1 MQSILLMSVSTFLSD
16 SIAVAENEFRQ
27 FRRNRSAIL
36 ISLVVLPL
44 FFTVSLGAG
53 QGGAGTTFSPTAD
66 IPIGFVDNDNSVA
79 SLRLW
84 QTLSSSPDF
93 HNLIQ
98 SYNEQAMIAELGTKR
113 IYAVIVIPKGFEN
126 DLESGNQ
133 AKVILY
139 TDDSEP
145 GVSDQIQS
153 TLTSYVQ
160 NFNPN
165 VEVQPHLSQVQQQSV
180 AGVGIINKGAVFAGF
195 NVGLTTVLAIVQIFA
210 GFYEIAGGISR
221 EREDGTYARLL
232 VSPIPIG
239 SIVLGKTIFDVLL
252 TIIRTF
258 TVIGISVYGYGA
270 RPNTD
275 LFTLLALS
283 LIIALVTMGIGFV
296 AASLKLGQRAVVI
309 IEFFLILFLFA
320 FSGLII
326 DINLLV
332 GISQVIGNLLPFT
345 YAFDALKRTILL
357 GRPLLSL
364 TFDLEYLIG
373 SILASYAIA
382 LVLLHVFRERL
393 VT

>member
-1 MQSILLMSVSTFLSD
+1 MPVASFLSD
-16 SIAVAENEFRQ
+16 SFAIAENEFRQ

-53 QGGAGTTFSPTAD
+53 QGGAGTSFSPTAN

-79 SLRLW
+79 SVRLW
-84 QTLSSSPDF
+84 QALTSSPDF

-98 SYNEQAMIAELGTKR
+98 SSNEQAAIAELGSKR
-113 IYAVIVIPKGFEN
+113 IYAVIVVPKGFQN
-126 DLESGNQ
+126 DLENGNQ
-133 AKVILY
+133 ARLILY

-153 TLTSYVQ
+153 TLTGYAQ
-160 NFNPN
+160 NFDPN
-165 VEVQPHLSQVQQQSV
+165 VEVQPQLSQLQRQSI
-180 AGVGIINKGAVFAGF
+180 AGVGIVTKGAVFAGF

-210 GFYEIAGGISR
+210 GFYEIAGGMSR

-239 SIVLGKTIFDVLL
+239 SIVLGKTFFDILL
-252 TIIRTF
+252 SIIRTF
-258 TVIGISVYGYGA
+258 TVLGISIFGYGA

-275 LFTLLALS
+275 FFTLLALS
-283 LIIALVTMGIGFV
+283 LIVALVTMGIGFV
-296 AASLKLGQRAVVI
+296 AAAMKMGQRAVVI
-309 IEFFLILFLFA
+309 TEFFLILFLFA

-332 GISQVIGNLLPFT
+332 GASQVVGSLLPFT

-364 TFDLEYLIG
+364 TFDLEYLFG
-373 SILASYAIA
+373 SILASYVLA
-382 LVLLHVFRERL
+382 LVLLHISRERL
-393 VT
+393 IT

>member
-1 MQSILLMSVSTFLSD
+1 LTIATFLSD

-27 FRRNRSAIL
+27 FRRNRTAVL
-36 ISLVVLPL
+36 ISLVILPV

-53 QGGAGTTFSPTAD
+53 QGGAGTTFSPTAH
-66 IPIGFVDNDNSVA
+66 IPILWVDDDNSLA

-84 QTLSSSPDF
+84 QTLANSPDF

-98 SYNEQAMIAELGTKR
+98 TYNERAAIAELGTKR
-113 IYAVIVIPKGFEN
+113 VYAVIVVPKGFQD
-126 DLESGNQ
+126 DLENGNQ
-133 AKVILY
+133 ASLILY

-145 GVSDQIQS
+145 GLSDQVQA
-153 TLTSYVQ
+153 TLTTYVQ
-160 NFNPN
+160 NFDPN
-165 VEVQPHLSQVQQQSV
+165 VEVQPHLSQLQRESV
-180 AGVGIINKGAVFAGF
+180 AGVGIVTKGATFAGF
-195 NVGLTTVLAIVQIFA
+195 NIGLTTILAIVQIFA

-221 EREDGTYARLL
+221 EREEGTYARLL
-232 VSPIPIG
+232 VSPVPIG
-239 SIVLGKTIFDVLL
+239 SIMLGKTLFDIVL

-258 TVIGISVYGYGA
+258 TILGISIYGYGA

-275 LFTLLALS
+275 LPTLLALS
-283 LIIALVTMGIGFV
+283 LIVALVTMGIGFV
-296 AASLKLGQRAVVI
+296 VAALKMGQRAVVI

-326 DINLLV
+326 DSNLLV
-332 GISQVIGNLLPFT
+332 GASQVISYLLPFT

-373 SILASYAIA
+373 SILVSYATA
-382 LVLLHVFRERL
+382 FVLLHFSRERL
-393 VT
+393 IR

>member
-1 MQSILLMSVSTFLSD
+1 MSVATFLSD

-53 QGGAGTTFSPTAD
+53 QGGAGTTFSPTAN
-66 IPIGFVDNDNSVA
+66 IPIGFVDNDNSLA

-84 QTLSSSPDF
+84 QTLTSSPDF
-93 HNLIQ
+93 HNLVQ
-98 SYNEQAMIAELGTKR
+98 SYDEQAAIAELGTKR
-113 IYAVIVIPKGFEN
+113 IYAVIVVPKGFQN
-126 DLESGNQ
+126 DLENGNQ
-133 AKVILY
+133 ARVILY

-145 GVSDQIQS
+145 GVSDQIES

-160 NFNPN
+160 NFDPN
-165 VEVQPHLSQVQQQSV
+165 AEVQPHLSQLQRQSV
-180 AGVGIINKGAVFAGF
+180 AGVGIITKGAVFAGF
-195 NVGLTTVLAIVQIFA
+195 NIGLTTVLAIVQIFA

-221 EREDGTYARLL
+221 EREDGTYARLM

-239 SIVLGKTIFDVLL
+239 SIVLGKTMFDVLL
-252 TIIRTF
+252 TLIRTF
-258 TVIGISVYGYGA
+258 TVLGISVYGYGA
-270 RPNTD
+270 KPNTD

-283 LIIALVTMGIGFV
+283 LIVALVTMGIGFV

-332 GISQVIGNLLPFT
+332 GASQIVGNLLPFT

-382 LVLLHVFRERL
+382 LVLLHISRERL
-393 VT
+393 IT

>member
-1 MQSILLMSVSTFLSD
+1 MSVATFLSD

-53 QGGAGTTFSPTAD
+53 QGGAGTTFSPTAN
-66 IPIGFVDNDNSVA
+66 IPIGFVDNDNSLA

-84 QTLSSSPDF
+84 QTLTSSPDF
-93 HNLIQ
+93 HNLVQ
-98 SYNEQAMIAELGTKR
+98 SYDEQAAIAELGTKR
-113 IYAVIVIPKGFEN
+113 IYAVIVVPKGFQN
-126 DLESGNQ
+126 DLENGNQ
-133 AKVILY
+133 ARVILY

-160 NFNPN
+160 NFDPN
-165 VEVQPHLSQVQQQSV
+165 AEVQPHLSQLQRQSV
-180 AGVGIINKGAVFAGF
+180 AGVGIITKGAVFAGF
-195 NVGLTTVLAIVQIFA
+195 NIGLTTVLAIVQIFA

-221 EREDGTYARLL
+221 EREDGTYARLM

-239 SIVLGKTIFDVLL
+239 SIVLGKTMFDVLL
-252 TIIRTF
+252 TLIRTF
-258 TVIGISVYGYGA
+258 TVLGISVYGYGA
-270 RPNTD
+270 KPNTD

-283 LIIALVTMGIGFV
+283 LIVALVTMGIGFV

-332 GISQVIGNLLPFT
+332 GASQIVGSLLPFT

-382 LVLLHVFRERL
+382 LVLLHISRERL
-393 VT
+393 IR

>member
-1 MQSILLMSVSTFLSD
+1 MSVATFLSD

-66 IPIGFVDNDNSVA
+66 IPIGFVDNDNSLV

-113 IYAVIVIPKGFEN
+113 IYAVIVVPKGFQN

-133 AKVILY
+133 AKLILY

-160 NFNPN
+160 NFDPN
-165 VEVQPHLSQVQQQSV
+165 VEVQPHLSQLQQQSV

-195 NVGLTTVLAIVQIFA
+195 NIGLTTVLAIVQIFA

-221 EREDGTYARLL
+221 EREEGTFARLL

-239 SIVLGKTIFDVLL
+239 SIVLGKTIFDILL

-258 TVIGISVYGYGA
+258 TVLGISVYGYGA

-283 LIIALVTMGIGFV
+283 LIVALVTMGIGFV

-373 SILASYAIA
+373 SILASYAVA

-393 VT
+393 IT

>member
-1 MQSILLMSVSTFLSD
+1 MSIATFLSD

-53 QGGAGTTFSPTAD
+53 QGGAGTTFSPTAN
-66 IPIGFVDNDNSVA
+66 IPIGFVDSDNSLA

-84 QTLSSSPDF
+84 QTLVSSPDF

-98 SYNEQAMIAELGTKR
+98 SYDEQAAIAELGTKR
-113 IYAVIVIPKGFEN
+113 IYAVIVVPKGFQN
-126 DLESGNQ
+126 DLENGNQ
-133 AKVILY
+133 AKLILY

-153 TLTSYVQ
+153 TLTGYVQ
-160 NFNPN
+160 NFDPN
-165 VEVQPHLSQVQQQSV
+165 VEVQPHLSQLQRQSV
-180 AGVGIINKGAVFAGF
+180 AGVGIITKGAVFAGF
-195 NVGLTTVLAIVQIFA
+195 NIGLTTVLAIVQIFA

-221 EREDGTYARLL
+221 EREDGTFARLL

-239 SIVLGKTIFDVLL
+239 SIVLGKTMFDILL
-252 TIIRTF
+252 TVIRTF
-258 TVIGISVYGYGA
+258 TVLGISVYGYGA

-283 LIIALVTMGIGFV
+283 LIVALVTMGIGFV

-382 LVLLHVFRERL
+382 LVLLHISRERL
-393 VT
+393 IT

>member
-1 MQSILLMSVSTFLSD
+1 MSVTTFLSD

-84 QTLSSSPDF
+84 QTLTSSPDF

-113 IYAVIVIPKGFEN
+113 IYAVIVIPKGFQN

-165 VEVQPHLSQVQQQSV
+165 VEVQPHLSQLQQQSV

-195 NVGLTTVLAIVQIFA
+195 NIGLTTVLAIVQIFA

-221 EREDGTYARLL
+221 EREEGTFARLM
-232 VSPIPIG
+232 VSPIPLG
-239 SIVLGKTIFDVLL
+239 SIVLGKTIFDLLL

-258 TVIGISVYGYGA
+258 TVLGISIYGFGA

-275 LFTLLALS
+275 LLTLLALS

-296 AASLKLGQRAVVI
+296 AAALKLGQRAVVI

-332 GISQVIGNLLPFT
+332 GFSQVIGNLLPFT

-373 SILASYAIA
+373 SVLASYAIA
-382 LVLLHVFRERL
+382 LVLLHFSRERL
-393 VT
+393 IT